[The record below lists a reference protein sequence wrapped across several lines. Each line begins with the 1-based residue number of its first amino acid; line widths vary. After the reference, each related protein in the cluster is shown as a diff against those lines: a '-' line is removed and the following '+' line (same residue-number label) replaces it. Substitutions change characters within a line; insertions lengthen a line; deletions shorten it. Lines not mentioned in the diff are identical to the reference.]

1 MGTHGMTKLGPLVDL
16 VVVGEPITHFP
27 HFQIGEMEF
36 YLDCVN
42 IYAYFEFIDIVDD
55 KYPYLVL

>member
-1 MGTHGMTKLGPLVDL
+1 MTNLGPLVNL

-27 HFQIGEMEF
+27 HCQIGEMEF
-36 YLDCVN
+36 YLDCVY